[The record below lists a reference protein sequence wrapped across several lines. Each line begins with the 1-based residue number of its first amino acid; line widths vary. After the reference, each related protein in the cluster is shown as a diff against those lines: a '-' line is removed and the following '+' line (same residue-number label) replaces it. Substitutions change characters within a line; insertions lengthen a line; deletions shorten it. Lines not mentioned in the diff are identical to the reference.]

1 MCGIAG
7 FIDFAGRL
15 GKPDLRS
22 MVASLRHRGPDD
34 EDALVIDGPATRVGL
49 GHARL
54 SILDLTEAGRQP
66 MRHEQ
71 LSIVFNGEIYNY
83 REIRKELIARGH
95 AFHTDSDTEVILH
108 SFAEWGV
115 RCLDLFIGMFAFV
128 LHDARSEQVYFVRDR
143 VGVKPLYVY
152 QSTDAWLFAS
162 ELKALRANK
171 VFSAQLSQSGL
182 RSFFENGYVADDDCI
197 YENCNKVDA
206 GTYWVLSLRT
216 RRCERVRWWNYACL
230 HQAPK
235 LTIGFDD
242 AADELE
248 ALLKSACE
256 YRMVADVPVG
266 VFLSGGYDSTAVVSL
281 LQSASSSQIKTF
293 TIGFTEGNDEAPSA
307 RATASF
313 LGTDHH
319 ELYCSPADALH
330 TISQLPEV
338 YDEPF
343 ADSSAI
349 PTLLVSRLAR
359 SRVKVALSA
368 DGGDELFCGYDSY
381 PITARR
387 IARMG
392 QIPSALRGPIGES
405 LRLATNLFPKSAHAL
420 RHRLLGI
427 GESLAASNVQM
438 AQRLH
443 ERSRKM
449 PQSMLNQL
457 LPGDRE
463 SRMETRGG
471 WPDGAD
477 PMEAAM
483 GLDYQT
489 YLKDD
494 ILTKVDRATMSVG
507 LEGREPFLDHRVAQF
522 AARLPLSYKFDGLTT
537 KRILKHIVHRH
548 VPKEMMARPKAGF
561 SLPIMKWLRDE
572 LSELFSETCSADQL
586 RVSEF
591 LDPRVVESWI
601 KSFQGGRFH
610 YSPLIWRIFM
620 YQLWANRWLTKSAM
634 TRQ

>member
-7 FIDFAGRL
+7 FVDFAGRL
-15 GKPDLRS
+15 GEPDVRS

-34 EDALVIDGPATRVGL
+34 EDVLVIDGLATRVGL

-54 SILDLTEAGRQP
+54 SILDLTVAGRQP
-66 MRHEQ
+66 MCRGP

-95 AFHTDSDTEVILH
+95 AFQTESDTEVILH
-108 SFAEWGV
+108 SFSEWGI
-115 RCLDLFIGMFAFV
+115 RCLDRFIGMFAFV
-128 LHDARSEQVYFVRDR
+128 LCDARSEQVYFVRDR

-152 QSTDAWLFAS
+152 QHQDCWLFGS
-162 ELKALRANK
+162 ELKALRANQA
-171 VFSAQLSQSGL
+171 FDAQVSQSGL
-182 RSFFENGYVADDDCI
+182 RSFFENGYVADDGCI

-206 GTYWVLSLRT
+206 GTYWVLSLKT
-216 RRCERVRWWNYACL
+216 RRCERVLWWDYARL
-230 HQAPK
+230 HEAPK
-235 LTIGFDD
+235 LALEFED
-242 AADELE
+242 AADALE
-248 ALLKSACE
+248 ALLKSACD

-281 LQSASSSQIKTF
+281 LQSAASSRIKTF
-293 TIGFTEGNDEAPSA
+293 TIGFTEGNDEAPHA
-307 RATASF
+307 RATARL

-319 ELYCSPADALH
+319 ELYCSPADALQ

-359 SRVKVALSA
+359 NSVKVALSA

-381 PITARR
+381 PTTARR
-387 IARMG
+387 IARMSL
-392 QIPSALRGPIGES
+392 IPPGLRGVASRS
-405 LRLATNLFPKSAHAL
+405 LKVAEHLLPKSRHAL
-420 RHRLLGI
+420 RHQILGL
-427 GESLAASNVQM
+427 GESLVPNNALM

-443 ERSRKM
+443 ERSKKVPR
-449 PQSMLNQL
+449 SMLDQL

-463 SRMETRGG
+463 SRIPSQQRWPRGM
-471 WPDGAD
+471 D
-477 PMEAAM
+477 PVEAAM

-507 LEGREPFLDHRVAQF
+507 LEGREPLLDHRVAEF
-522 AARLPLSYKFDGLTT
+522 AARLPFDFKYDGYTT

-548 VPKEMMARPKAGF
+548 VPKEMMTRPKAGF
-561 SLPIMKWLRDE
+561 SLPIMKWLRGE
-572 LSELFSETCSADQL
+572 LSELLSETCSPDQL
-586 RVSEF
+586 RNSNI
-591 LDPRVVESWI
+591 LDPHVAESWI
-601 KSFQGGRFH
+601 KSFKDGRFH
-610 YSPLIWRIFM
+610 YSPLIWRIFI
-620 YQLWANRWLTKSAM
+620 YQLWAVRWSKPLP
-634 TRQ
+634 